1 MLPQQHHHQTAKD
14 DDVASKVS
22 DDSITVSDHALGLQY
37 TVEHP
42 LSLPTGKL
50 LSNKTFLLGQEMKI
64 TIRKTKER
72 QVVISVIDNNFR
84 EYALVKTEQDLVDVL
99 ENDEDKDQFCKLERK
114 LKLQL
119 ISSMITFNSSKSHGK
134 LKRLVRALPP
144 KETVA
149 MFLRSEAQS
158 FDEEEQATNE
168 ENTTQK
174 QSLSAEPAKKLHA
187 GKGWLKA
194 KVVLQKINIS
204 KYRQLIRSS
213 PLDPKGY
220 VSLGKLYLKHN
231 RLKEGI
237 GLFRSAIRLKDVNL
251 QARPFSPILNFVTF
265 CIYNRRQTHRDAGS
279 TRSKASL

>member
-1 MLPQQHHHQTAKD
+1 M
-14 DDVASKVS
+14 
-22 DDSITVSDHALGLQY
+22 
-37 TVEHP
+37 
-42 LSLPTGKL
+42 
-50 LSNKTFLLGQEMKI
+50 
-64 TIRKTKER
+64 
-72 QVVISVIDNNFR
+72 IDNNFR

-134 LKRLVRALPP
+134 LKAPCTCVTP

-194 KVVLQKINIS
+194 KVILQKINI
-204 KYRQLIRSS
+204 INT
-213 PLDPKGY
+213 G
-220 VSLGKLYLKHN
+220 N
-231 RLKEGI
+231 
-237 GLFRSAIRLKDVNL
+237 
-251 QARPFSPILNFVTF
+251 
-265 CIYNRRQTHRDAGS
+265 
-279 TRSKASL
+279 